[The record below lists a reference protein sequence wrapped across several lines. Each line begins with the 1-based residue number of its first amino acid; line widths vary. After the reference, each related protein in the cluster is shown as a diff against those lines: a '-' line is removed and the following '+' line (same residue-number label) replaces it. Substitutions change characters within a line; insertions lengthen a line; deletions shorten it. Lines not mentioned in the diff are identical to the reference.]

1 MILTRMG
8 AYLPEFRAPRNRVR
22 RRGRLRYSP
31 AVMPSRML
39 LGALLVFVALATRA
53 HAAPPAG
60 GPRDYVA
67 SIRPSPELQA
77 FLDSTVQSLEA
88 ADPALRRADVRMALL
103 DMSHGDPPLLAQR
116 SGDTPIYPASVVKF
130 VYLMAA
136 YAWQEEGKRRIDNEM
151 DSLLTQM
158 IHNSSNQ
165 ATREVFARLTGT
177 EPGPELP
184 PTAYEVFRERRL
196 SVERWLHTLGI
207 TDLHCVNPTYD
218 GDGDLFGRDK
228 QFLSDRN
235 VAGGLP
241 KSDGEFANRNAMT
254 AVGTAR
260 LLALLATDRALSP
273 ESSAAVRL
281 RMRRDPVEQ
290 PHLVHRIAG
299 GAARL
304 PHLDVYSKSGTWGPI
319 YADAGI
325 IHHVSGRQFALVVY
339 TAGHPPYHGDF
350 IADLTYRCAQ
360 HLLASPAGAG
370 PVIERSFGV
379 GQEEN

>member
-1 MILTRMG
+1 MVLQRMG
-8 AYLPEFRAPRNRVR
+8 GYLPEFPASRNWVR
-22 RRGRLRYSP
+22 HQGRLRYSP
-31 AVMPSRML
+31 LVMPRRVML
-39 LGALLVFVALATRA
+39 SPLLVLVVLAGRA
-53 HAAPPAG
+53 DAAPPAS
-60 GPRDYVA
+60 RAREYVA

-88 ADPALRRADVRMALL
+88 TDPALRRADVRIALL
-103 DMSHGDPPLLAQR
+103 DMSHGDPPLLAHR
-116 SGDTPIYPASVVKF
+116 RGDTPIYPASVVKF

-158 IHNSSNQ
+158 IHYSSNQ
-165 ATREVFARLTGT
+165 ATRDVFARLTGT

-184 PTAYEVFRERRL
+184 PAAYEAFRERRL
-196 SVERWLHTLGI
+196 AVERWLHTLGI

-218 GDGDLFGRDK
+218 GAGDLFGRDK
-228 QFLSDRN
+228 QFVADRS
-235 VAGGLP
+235 VIGGLP

-254 AVGTAR
+254 AVGSAK

-290 PHLVHRIAG
+290 PHLAHRIAG
-299 GAARL
+299 GAARVRNL
-304 PHLDVYSKSGTWGPI
+304 EVYSKSGTWGPI

-325 IHHVSGRQFALVVY
+325 IRHVSGRQFVLVVY
-339 TAGHPPYHGDF
+339 STAHPPYHGDF
-350 IADLTYRCAQ
+350 IADLTERCAR
-360 HLLASPAGAG
+360 HLWASLSGESAAD
-370 PVIERSFGV
+370 VARHIMSA
-379 GQEEN
+379 QY